1 MDGWDLG
8 AGFRVIGSIG
18 LILVMIITH
27 YCGRSDRTSTG
38 NVEYVLS
45 ISRILPLSPYGEGGG
60 GGINCHFDVY
70 LYL

>member
-45 ISRILPLSPYGEGGG
+45 ISRILPLSPYGEGGV
-60 GGINCHFDVY
+60 NCHFDVY